1 MIPKD
6 LQHPLV
12 SRLKIIAQLDIAERR
27 IPQDGRCTM
36 LSPQGEFDFRL
47 STYPSVHGE
56 NVVIRIL
63 DKSGAMIDLDRLG
76 LGEET
81 LTAVLRSTE
90 EPQGMVLVTG
100 PTGSG
105 KTTTLYAILHKLN
118 AIHRHI
124 ITIEDP
130 VEYQLEGIVQA
141 NVNPKAGVTFASGL
155 RSILRQDPDVIL
167 VGEVR
172 DGETATIAV
181 ESALTG
187 HLVLTS
193 LHANDSPSAITRL
206 VDLGIE
212 PFLLGASVT
221 CSIAQRLVRVV
232 CPKCREA
239 YSPPADVLVRLGLT
253 LDHEYVRG
261 RGCEHCAKTGY
272 RGRAGLFEAM
282 AVSSEIRRLIVANAP
297 AQEIRALAEKQGM
310 LSLRDDARR
319 KVLAGVTTVEEVIR
333 VTTEAA

>member
-1 MIPKD
+1 MTSTGWGE
-6 LQHPLV
+6 PLAV
-12 SRLKIIAQLDIAERR
+12 
-27 IPQDGRCTM
+27 
-36 LSPQGEFDFRL
+36 
-47 STYPSVHGE
+47 
-56 NVVIRIL
+56 
-63 DKSGAMIDLDRLG
+63 
-76 LGEET
+76 
-81 LTAVLRSTE
+81 VLRSIE

-167 VGEVR
+167 IGEVR

-232 CPKCREA
+232 CPKCREV

-282 AVSSEIRRLIVANAP
+282 GVSSEIRRLIVANAP
-297 AQEIRALAEKQGM
+297 AQEIRSVAEELGM

-333 VTTEAA
+333 VTSEAV